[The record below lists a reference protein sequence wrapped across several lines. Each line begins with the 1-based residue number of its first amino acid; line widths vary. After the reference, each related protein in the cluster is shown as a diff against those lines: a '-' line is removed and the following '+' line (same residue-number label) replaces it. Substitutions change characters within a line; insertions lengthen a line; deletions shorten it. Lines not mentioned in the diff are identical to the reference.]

1 MLKWQ
6 EYCDEAARYAA
17 PYVHRA
23 GETLESAAKHADRAI
38 RKGRRKAK
46 RKMRLLHIKRGLDLA
61 THLLLILAA
70 VIALFELLYQH
81 WKEHG
86 EA

>member
-6 EYCDEAARYAA
+6 KYCDEAGRYAA

-23 GETLESAAKHADRAI
+23 GETLETAAKHADRAF
-38 RKGRRKAK
+38 RRSRRKVK
-46 RKMRLLHIKRGLDLA
+46 RRMRLLRIKRGLDLL